1 MPGVLLL
8 VYLYGI
14 ILSFFFGTYMVQ
26 NQQNNNLLRPDNAI
40 SKRY

>member
-1 MPGVLLL
+1 MPGVKLL

-14 ILSFFFGTYMVQ
+14 ILSFFGTFMVQ
-26 NQQNNNLLRPDNAI
+26 NQQDNNLLRPDNAI